1 MTRVLRSEDR
11 GRTTTGWLESR
22 HGFSFGAYRDPRR
35 TGYSGLRVLNEDR
48 IAPGA
53 GFATHGHRDM
63 EIVTVM
69 LEGALRHADSLGG
82 GGATLSAGDV
92 QAMTAGSGIEHSEAN
107 PSLHEPTHLL
117 QIWIEPEARGL
128 TPSYRQ
134 KSFAAARREG
144 GKRLLTSPSGRD
156 GSLVI
161 HADAE
166 ISLVGA
172 RAGESVD
179 ATLPSGRRAFLQI
192 ARGTVRVGAETLEAG
207 DAAEFDEGETIA
219 ITGVDAW
226 SEALL
231 FDLRA

>member
-11 GRTTTGWLESR
+11 GRTTTDWLESR

-35 TGYSGLRVLNEDR
+35 MGFGGLRVLNEDR

-69 LEGALRHADSLGG
+69 LEGSLRHADSLGS
-82 GGATLSAGDV
+82 GATLAAGDV

-107 PSLHEPTHLL
+107 PSPREPTHLL
-117 QIWIEPEARGL
+117 QIWIAPETRGL

-144 GKRLLTSPSGRD
+144 GRRLLVSPSGRED
-156 GSLVI
+156 SLVI

-166 ISLVGA
+166 VSLVVS
-172 RAGESVD
+172 RAGEAVD
-179 ATLPSGRRAFLQI
+179 ATLPAGRKAFLQI
-192 ARGTVRVGAETLEAG
+192 ARGAVRVGAETLGAG
-207 DAAEFDEGETIA
+207 DAAEFDEGETIEIA
-219 ITGVDAW
+219 GVDAW

-231 FDLRA
+231 FDLPA